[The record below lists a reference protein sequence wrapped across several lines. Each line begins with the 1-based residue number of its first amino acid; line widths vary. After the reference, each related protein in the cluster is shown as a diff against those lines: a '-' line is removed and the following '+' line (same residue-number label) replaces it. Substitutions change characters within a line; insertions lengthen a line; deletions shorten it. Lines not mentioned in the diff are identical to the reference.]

1 MSETASLQFVVGRQ
15 DEKLRRGI
23 KGLYAGLMVFCLL
36 SYLWTLLIGA
46 GIENMPPIIWYA
58 RMATVPLAMYLGRLW
73 KNTGFRI
80 LAVYSV
86 LFFLRCFIPD
96 PNNIFKEE
104 VAENILSA
112 LWLFSA
118 CYGMGYV
125 LNEKQ
130 LKTFLL
136 ICAGVWI
143 AGMTVLSCMGIYSA
157 WTEQTIHL
165 FGKAE
170 IYVYIDE
177 RVNIVY
183 LATVTG
189 SMLAI
194 TILMAALIY
203 CCVHTNLVRIL
214 LTVAAVPLVLA
225 LALTDSR
232 TAYIS
237 ISAGFGCMV
246 FSWVYH
252 YSQCRLH
259 QKTSKHLWKS
269 WALSIFI
276 MFVVFVL
283 VLLGIMKITP
293 LFNQVKMKGI
303 IPRAYAEEVEK
314 TALSSRGFGEYLLT
328 GRAELWAKIF
338 DHFKQNPIAL
348 LIGESKLS
356 PLHIVK
362 NYKAH
367 CHSIYIQVLL
377 ESGIPGLLLFLVFIV
392 YTLIHAIRAIRD
404 SSQPLWIRLLPAI
417 PISLW
422 VGDLAENF
430 TWLRSSQ
437 CPMGAILCIAAGI
450 LCAQASGRKNIKG
463 SISESN

>member
-1 MSETASLQFVVGRQ
+1 
-15 DEKLRRGI
+15 
-23 KGLYAGLMVFCLL
+23 
-36 SYLWTLLIGA
+36 
-46 GIENMPPIIWYA
+46 
-58 RMATVPLAMYLGRLW
+58 
-73 KNTGFRI
+73 
-80 LAVYSV
+80 
-86 LFFLRCFIPD
+86 
-96 PNNIFKEE
+96 
-104 VAENILSA
+104 
-112 LWLFSA
+112 
-118 CYGMGYV
+118 
-125 LNEKQ
+125 
-130 LKTFLL
+130 
-136 ICAGVWI
+136 
-143 AGMTVLSCMGIYSA
+143 
-157 WTEQTIHL
+157 
-165 FGKAE
+165 
-170 IYVYIDE
+170 
-177 RVNIVY
+177 
-183 LATVTG
+183 
-189 SMLAI
+189 
-194 TILMAALIY
+194 
-203 CCVHTNLVRIL
+203 
-214 LTVAAVPLVLA
+214 
-225 LALTDSR
+225 
-232 TAYIS
+232 
-237 ISAGFGCMV
+237 MV